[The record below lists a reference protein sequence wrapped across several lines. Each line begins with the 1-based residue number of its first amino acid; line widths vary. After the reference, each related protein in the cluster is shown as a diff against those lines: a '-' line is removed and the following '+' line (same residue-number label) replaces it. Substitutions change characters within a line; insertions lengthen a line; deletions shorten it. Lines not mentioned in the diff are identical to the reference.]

1 VNVNLGRLGAAAFL
15 ARRRF
20 GNWGVPLAIASLAPL
35 RRSDTIFVPRAL
47 RPDLPPRFAIRRGTS
62 DEEVFEAIFLRGAY
76 DFPELRRLNITSI
89 LDAGA
94 HCGLAT
100 VFLHS
105 MFPQAHIVAIEP
117 AEDNFRQLRRNVAL
131 ASIERSVTCVHGAV
145 WPRHEPVSIID
156 PTVDSWAYRTTAAG
170 RAPTSTAD
178 AVTGRTPDE
187 LAAMAPSGTFDLI
200 KLDIEGSERELFT
213 DPSALGAFSQ
223 ARAVLI
229 ELHDRIVEGSSA
241 AFYRAIVDRPFN
253 QYTREDAALIVFDSQ
268 R

>member
-1 VNVNLGRLGAAAFL
+1 VNVDLGRLAAAAFM

-20 GNWGVPLAIASLAPL
+20 GKWGIPLSFAAFAPL
-35 RRSDTIFVPRAL
+35 RRSDSVFVPRAL
-47 RPDLPPRFAIRRGTS
+47 RGQLPPRFAIRRGTS
-62 DEEVFEAIFLRGAY
+62 DEQVFEAIFLRGAY

-94 HCGLAT
+94 NCGLAT

-105 MFPQAHIVAIEP
+105 MFPEAHIVAIEP

-145 WPRHEPVSIID
+145 WPRREPVSIID
-156 PTVDSWAYRTTAAG
+156 PTVDSWAYRTTTAG
-170 RAPTSTAD
+170 SAPTSTAG
-178 AVTGRTPDE
+178 AIMGRSLDE
-187 LAAMAPSGTFDLI
+187 LAAMAPSGAFDLV

-213 DPSALGAFSQ
+213 DPSAMRVFSR

-229 ELHDRIVEGSSA
+229 ELHDRIVEGCSA

-253 QYTREDAALIVFDSQ
+253 QYTRGDACLVVFDS
-268 R
+268 